1 METHLISL
9 DPLCLSL
16 LFLALPVKH
25 GLLCN
30 QVIYFQP
37 SKNHALKVS
46 LGSLDTNHM
55 IHCS

>member
-1 METHLISL
+1 MEIHLISL
-9 DPLCLSL
+9 DPLGLSL

-30 QVIYFQP
+30 QVIYSEP
-37 SKNHALKVS
+37 SKNHFLKVS

-55 IHCS
+55 VHHS